1 MNWSILRT
9 RFLAAAV
16 ATALSSAALAA
27 PPVTT
32 IRDTLYKA
40 DGSLFQGVLIITWK
54 TFEAPDASRIP
65 TNSLTTRVVDGSLF
79 VKLVPTT
86 TAPLAAYYSV
96 RYVADGAVES
106 SEFWSVPPSDS
117 PLNVGAVRI
126 LWPPVAGL
134 PPAEDIVVEIAD
146 VNGLPEALDN
156 RPTKGL
162 SYLPSR
168 AAVIGSTGEIEGG
181 SGAPGDCIRVDGSSG
196 PCGVAPGFVDSE
208 APSGAIDGINA
219 TFTLADA
226 PSPAGSLKLF
236 RNGLLVEPTVDYS
249 LDGNTVTFLSA
260 SIPAAGDT
268 LKASYRTD

>member
-9 RFLAAAV
+9 RFLAPMVAA
-16 ATALSSAALAA
+16 ALSSAALAA

-40 DGSLFQGVLIITWK
+40 DGSLFQGALMITWK
-54 TFEAPDASRIP
+54 TFEAPDSSRIP

-86 TAPLAAYYSV
+86 TAPLAAFYSV
-96 RYVADGAVES
+96 RYVADGAVEF

-117 PLNVGAVRI
+117 PLDVGDVRI

-134 PPAEDIVVEIAD
+134 PPAEDIVVEIED
-146 VNGLPEALDN
+146 VNGLPEALGN

-162 SYLPSR
+162 AYLPSR

-181 SGAPGDCIRVDGSSG
+181 SGAPEDCIRVDGSSG
-196 PCGVAPGFVDSE
+196 PCSLAPGFVDGE
-208 APSGAIDGINA
+208 VPSGTINGIN
-219 TFTLADA
+219 TVFTLAAA
-226 PSPAGSLKLF
+226 PSPAVSLKLF
-236 RNGLLVEPTVDYS
+236 RNGLLVQPTVDYS
-249 LDGNTVTFLSA
+249 LAGNTITFLPA
-260 SIPAAGDT
+260 SIPAPGDA
-268 LKASYRTD
+268 LKVSYRTN